1 MILAGIN
8 QRPNRVGRMPTMMQ
22 NLCQCLL
29 IRVSTLAAA
38 SRNRGTVL
46 AAAMT
51 IATDASRRTP

>member
-1 MILAGIN
+1 
-8 QRPNRVGRMPTMMQ
+8 MPTMMQ